1 MNSDLLLSNWIF
13 VWFVLYLL
21 NVIPCS
27 PKLIILAGFGIIIFM
42 IIYLYKKN
50 ASRYNLLKFTILNIL
65 MKAVPLIILYKVPI
79 TKNDFYFSITIFII
93 YMLWLDVNDTNIFEV
108 YRKLMNYYIKGSSK
122 TFVSNTYDNIYNNV
136 VLSE

>member
-13 VWFVLYLL
+13 VWFVLYSLYI
-21 NVIPCS
+21 IPCS

-65 MKAVPLIILYKVPI
+65 MKAVPLIILYNVPI

-108 YRKLMNYYIKGSSK
+108 YSKLMNYYIKGSSK